1 MGTYPDSCYKSPN
14 IVKCSMLWRL
24 YVIIIID
31 AIIILFDIYELVR
44 SLIQY
49 FKKNEKSN
57 LSRILFWLSNVIF
70 LAYRAA
76 TWIFPADSLEDVI
89 IPICMAVPALLI
101 QLPAFFLSWSLYS
114 YTDRLKCTLGNI
126 ASKVKIIA
134 YGFWGVLWSGFLIAF
149 IVMYSIGKRTEMGE
163 VSFYCLFFSDLCY
176 APLIL
181 FPCFV
186 NIRVS
191 IEMFPDFSRH
201 CILGTWTFY
210 ILFVVCICVR
220 IVWRFLLLVCP
231 DGSGPKLPFTM
242 PVQEPLDPTNLDNYL
257 TAVICYTL
265 FCEWIPLIMPQIGI
279 SFLMKRGDER
289 ADEISF
295 ISWNE
300 WL

>member
-1 MGTYPDSCYKSPN
+1 
-14 IVKCSMLWRL
+14 
-24 YVIIIID
+24 
-31 AIIILFDIYELVR
+31 
-44 SLIQY
+44 
-49 FKKNEKSN
+49 
-57 LSRILFWLSNVIF
+57 
-70 LAYRAA
+70 
-76 TWIFPADSLEDVI
+76 
-89 IPICMAVPALLI
+89 
-101 QLPAFFLSWSLYS
+101 
-114 YTDRLKCTLGNI
+114 
-126 ASKVKIIA
+126 
-134 YGFWGVLWSGFLIAF
+134 
-149 IVMYSIGKRTEMGE
+149 MYSVGKRDEMGDL
-163 VSFYCLFFSDLCY
+163 SFYLLFFSDLCY

-191 IEMFPDFSRH
+191 IEMFPDFSSS
-201 CILGTWTFY
+201 CIIGTWVYYAF
-210 ILFVVCICVR
+210 FVLCIGVR
-220 IVWRFLLLVCP
+220 IIWRLLLLVCE

-242 PVQEPLDPTNLDNYL
+242 PVQEPLQPENLERYL